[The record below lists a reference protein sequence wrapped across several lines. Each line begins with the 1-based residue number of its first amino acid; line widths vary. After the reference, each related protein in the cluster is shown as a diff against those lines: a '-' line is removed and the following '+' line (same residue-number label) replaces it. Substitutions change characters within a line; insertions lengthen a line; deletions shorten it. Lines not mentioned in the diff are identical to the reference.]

1 MLFRSRFLIFGD
13 ADRQE
18 FRLWWENLPENVRE
32 RGIFAENRLPADL
45 CTSSVSEYS
54 ADVHDPAVSADVHDP
69 TVSADV
75 HDPAVSA
82 DVHDPAVSTN
92 VHETPDPDFLVLL
105 RSWSGEFSDSWV
117 LELQKKFPL
126 APILAVLGSWCEGE
140 ARTGTPLA
148 GVHSMLWYD
157 FAAMAPLE
165 CFAFEKGWA
174 SIWSLPV
181 TVLPEERAIFEL
193 KREEKWKLFRNVS
206 STVPNANTKNSP
218 ALRPLRFLIESEDF
232 DQFVFL
238 RDLCLR
244 SDWKGRTAEVFGS
257 WLGKED
263 GIPGNTDS
271 EAEAVA
277 DFLLFDFPDF
287 SEAAVAHFHA
297 LKARNPEAVPI
308 AFTEFP
314 RPDEW
319 HFLWKEN
326 VQIFP
331 KPFRIADFLFFCL
344 NRLS

>member
-1 MLFRSRFLIFGD
+1 MKKDSRSPRNFDPQVPRFLIFGD

-32 RGIFAENRLPADL
+32 RGIFAENRHPADP
-45 CTSSVSEYS
+45 CMNSVSQYS
-54 ADVHDPAVSADVHDP
+54 ADAHDPAPSADAHEM
-69 TVSADV
+69 
-75 HDPAVSA
+75 PA
-82 DVHDPAVSTN
+82 
-92 VHETPDPDFLVLL
+92 PDFLVLL

-117 LELQKKFPL
+117 LKLQKKFPL
-126 APILAVLGSWCEGE
+126 TPILAVLGSWCEGE

-148 GVHSMLWYD
+148 GVHSLLWYD

-174 SIWSLPV
+174 SVWSLPA
-181 TVLPEERAIFEL
+181 TVLPEERALFEL
-193 KREEKWKLFRNVS
+193 KREGKWKLFRNAS
-206 STVPNANTKNSP
+206 PTVPNVNAQIP
-218 ALRPLRFLIESEDF
+218 PVLRPLRFLIESEDF

-244 SDWKGRTAEVFGS
+244 SDWKGRPAEVFSS
-257 WLGKED
+257 WLKKED
-263 GIPGNTDS
+263 GIPENADS
-271 EAEAVA
+271 GADA

-287 SEAAVAHFHA
+287 SDSTIARFHA
-297 LKARNPEAVPI
+297 LKAWDPEAVPI

>member
-1 MLFRSRFLIFGD
+1 M
-13 ADRQE
+13 
-18 FRLWWENLPENVRE
+18 
-32 RGIFAENRLPADL
+32 
-45 CTSSVSEYS
+45 
-54 ADVHDPAVSADVHDP
+54 
-69 TVSADV
+69 
-75 HDPAVSA
+75 
-82 DVHDPAVSTN
+82 
-92 VHETPDPDFLVLL
+92 
-105 RSWSGEFSDSWV
+105 
-117 LELQKKFPL
+117 
-126 APILAVLGSWCEGE
+126 
-140 ARTGTPLA
+140 
-148 GVHSMLWYD
+148 
-157 FAAMAPLE
+157 
-165 CFAFEKGWA
+165 
-174 SIWSLPV
+174 
-181 TVLPEERAIFEL
+181 
-193 KREEKWKLFRNVS
+193 S

-244 SDWKGRTAEVFGS
+244 SDWKGRPAEVFGS

-287 SEAAVAHFHA
+287 SDSTVAHFHA
-297 LKARNPEAVPI
+297 LKTRNPEAVPI

>member
-1 MLFRSRFLIFGD
+1 MKKDSRSSRSFDPQVPRFLIFGD

-32 RGIFAENRLPADL
+32 RGIFAENRHPADL

-54 ADVHDPAVSADVHDP
+54 ADVHDPTPSADAHEM
-69 TVSADV
+69 
-75 HDPAVSA
+75 PA
-82 DVHDPAVSTN
+82 
-92 VHETPDPDFLVLL
+92 PDFLVLL

-126 APILAVLGSWCEGE
+126 TPILAVLGSWCEGE

-148 GVHSMLWYD
+148 GVHSVLWYD

-174 SIWSLPV
+174 SVWSLPV
-181 TVLPEERAIFEL
+181 TVLPEERALFEL
-193 KREEKWKLFRNVS
+193 KREEKWKLFRELSRSPLNAEGLTS
-206 STVPNANTKNSP
+206 EKLEKSTLLP
-218 ALRPLRFLIESEDF
+218 PLPLKFLIESEDF

-244 SDWKGRTAEVFGS
+244 SDWKGRPAEVFGS

-263 GIPGNTDS
+263 GIPKNADS
-271 EAEAVA
+271 GTCTGA

-287 SEAAVAHFHA
+287 SDATITRFHA
-297 LKARNPEAVPI
+297 LKARAPEAVPI

-326 VQIFP
+326 VYIFP
-331 KPFRIADFLFFCL
+331 KPFRIADFLFFCQ
-344 NRLS
+344 NRLP